1 MFNHNDVHILK
12 TEAESFYRSIVKI
25 KCPALKADVHFTS
38 DGFHHL
44 RYDNTRAERSKNEQK
59 NKLMYLTEAAT
70 IISTTTTLQEY
81 RAALQAVGKPA
92 NDGFRKMARAE
103 YYAFSAIINIQH
115 GIRIRVV
122 IRKLGDGPFH
132 FWSLMPSW
140 RLVDKNDPAFGH
152 IVGSKEIEDG

>member
-1 MFNHNDVHILK
+1 MFNHKNFLILK
-12 TEAESFYRSIVKI
+12 TEAETFYRSTVKI

-44 RYDNTRAERSKNEQK
+44 RYDNTRAERSKSEQI
-59 NKLMYLTEAAT
+59 NKLMYLPEAVN
-70 IISTTTTLQEY
+70 IVNTTTTVQEY

-92 NDGFRKMARAE
+92 NDGFRKMVRAE
-103 YYAFSAIINIQH
+103 YYAFSAIINIQR

-122 IRKLGDGPFH
+122 IRRLGDGLFH

-140 RLVDKNDPAFGH
+140 RLIDKDNPTFGH
-152 IVGSKEIEDG
+152 IIGSKEIEDG